1 MYAFAISMSGASVF
15 LLLLLSSLL
24 ARGID
29 WCAWHPWF
37 SSLSKV
43 LTEMEVPGG
52 QVLQALSQIP
62 STHYSQKSLKLYWF
76 TKPLFHASA
85 ALETIGDNS
94 CIGDY
99 SLRQPATAES
109 PSFTIRA
116 HEQSENGTAQPSEWK
131 N

>member
-43 LTEMEVPGG
+43 LTEMEVLGR

-62 STHYSQKSLKLYWF
+62 STH
-76 TKPLFHASA
+76 
-85 ALETIGDNS
+85 
-94 CIGDY
+94 
-99 SLRQPATAES
+99 
-109 PSFTIRA
+109 
-116 HEQSENGTAQPSEWK
+116 
-131 N
+131 